1 MNWNAFMVVLPINIL
16 IIWAIVEDIKEIIKR
31 EENER
36 IREANLLRDTIHID
50 VSEKDLEM
58 LDMNIRRSEFNT
70 RNEYLRG
77 IIKEL
82 NNGLKIA
89 IISDIHANITAL
101 DAVLEDINKREIK
114 DKIETLERSLN
125 YLLDDKERAFRTVA
139 EYCKKEKETMAEID
153 RLKEQSIGTFNAE
166 SDLKAIME
174 HDTVEKVEINED
186 KEVIVYTN
194 QLYNIFSKIH

>member
-1 MNWNAFMVVLPINIL
+1 MHWEAFILVLPLNVL
-16 IIWAIVEDIKEIIKR
+16 MIWAIIKDIKEIIKR

-82 NNGLKIA
+82 NK
-89 IISDIHANITAL
+89 
-101 DAVLEDINKREIK
+101 DA
-114 DKIETLERSLN
+114 
-125 YLLDDKERAFRTVA
+125 
-139 EYCKKEKETMAEID
+139 
-153 RLKEQSIGTFNAE
+153 
-166 SDLKAIME
+166 
-174 HDTVEKVEINED
+174 
-186 KEVIVYTN
+186 
-194 QLYNIFSKIH
+194 

>member
-16 IIWAIVEDIKEIIKR
+16 IIWAIIEDIKEIIKR

-82 NNGLKIA
+82 NK
-89 IISDIHANITAL
+89 
-101 DAVLEDINKREIK
+101 DA
-114 DKIETLERSLN
+114 
-125 YLLDDKERAFRTVA
+125 
-139 EYCKKEKETMAEID
+139 
-153 RLKEQSIGTFNAE
+153 
-166 SDLKAIME
+166 
-174 HDTVEKVEINED
+174 
-186 KEVIVYTN
+186 
-194 QLYNIFSKIH
+194 

>member
-31 EENER
+31 EESER

-82 NNGLKIA
+82 NK
-89 IISDIHANITAL
+89 
-101 DAVLEDINKREIK
+101 DA
-114 DKIETLERSLN
+114 
-125 YLLDDKERAFRTVA
+125 
-139 EYCKKEKETMAEID
+139 
-153 RLKEQSIGTFNAE
+153 
-166 SDLKAIME
+166 
-174 HDTVEKVEINED
+174 
-186 KEVIVYTN
+186 
-194 QLYNIFSKIH
+194 

>member
-16 IIWAIVEDIKEIIKR
+16 IIWAIIEDIKEIIKR

-36 IREANLLRDTIHID
+36 IRESNLLRDTIHID

-82 NNGLKIA
+82 NK
-89 IISDIHANITAL
+89 
-101 DAVLEDINKREIK
+101 DA
-114 DKIETLERSLN
+114 
-125 YLLDDKERAFRTVA
+125 
-139 EYCKKEKETMAEID
+139 
-153 RLKEQSIGTFNAE
+153 
-166 SDLKAIME
+166 
-174 HDTVEKVEINED
+174 
-186 KEVIVYTN
+186 
-194 QLYNIFSKIH
+194 

>member
-16 IIWAIVEDIKEIIKR
+16 IIWAIIEDIKEIIKR

-82 NNGLKIA
+82 NK
-89 IISDIHANITAL
+89 
-101 DAVLEDINKREIK
+101 DA
-114 DKIETLERSLN
+114 
-125 YLLDDKERAFRTVA
+125 Y
-139 EYCKKEKETMAEID
+139 
-153 RLKEQSIGTFNAE
+153 
-166 SDLKAIME
+166 
-174 HDTVEKVEINED
+174 
-186 KEVIVYTN
+186 
-194 QLYNIFSKIH
+194 

>member
-16 IIWAIVEDIKEIIKR
+16 IIWAIIEDIKEIIKR
-31 EENER
+31 EEKER

-82 NNGLKIA
+82 NK
-89 IISDIHANITAL
+89 
-101 DAVLEDINKREIK
+101 DA
-114 DKIETLERSLN
+114 
-125 YLLDDKERAFRTVA
+125 
-139 EYCKKEKETMAEID
+139 
-153 RLKEQSIGTFNAE
+153 
-166 SDLKAIME
+166 
-174 HDTVEKVEINED
+174 
-186 KEVIVYTN
+186 
-194 QLYNIFSKIH
+194 

>member
-16 IIWAIVEDIKEIIKR
+16 IIWAIIKDIKEIIKR

-70 RNEYLRG
+70 RNEYLRV

-82 NNGLKIA
+82 NK
-89 IISDIHANITAL
+89 
-101 DAVLEDINKREIK
+101 DA
-114 DKIETLERSLN
+114 
-125 YLLDDKERAFRTVA
+125 
-139 EYCKKEKETMAEID
+139 
-153 RLKEQSIGTFNAE
+153 
-166 SDLKAIME
+166 
-174 HDTVEKVEINED
+174 
-186 KEVIVYTN
+186 
-194 QLYNIFSKIH
+194 

>member
-16 IIWAIVEDIKEIIKR
+16 IIWAIIKDIKEIIKR

-82 NNGLKIA
+82 SK
-89 IISDIHANITAL
+89 
-101 DAVLEDINKREIK
+101 DA
-114 DKIETLERSLN
+114 
-125 YLLDDKERAFRTVA
+125 
-139 EYCKKEKETMAEID
+139 
-153 RLKEQSIGTFNAE
+153 
-166 SDLKAIME
+166 
-174 HDTVEKVEINED
+174 
-186 KEVIVYTN
+186 
-194 QLYNIFSKIH
+194 